1 MILFTI
7 RNWHNRICRKQRMGI
22 WYRILT
28 WPHCVHR
35 NFARAWQMTM
45 HRFAVLSLMIWL
57 EVPNGS
63 IRNNCAFARRNWFGF
78 CIVTSRVW
86 ISMVVSWIHQ
96 SLRYVLHF
104 VAVSSITD
112 WFTLIYREFIEY
124 TILQFFIT
132 VQLPNVR
139 YDVETSN
146 YTVNENERK
155 PLTLNES
162 CPVATTCSLF
172 DE

>member
-1 MILFTI
+1 MVLFTI
-7 RNWHNRICRKQRMGI
+7 RNWLNRMCRKQRMVI

-28 WPHCVHR
+28 WPHYVHR
-35 NFARAWQMTM
+35 NSARAWQMTM
-45 HRFAVLSLMIWL
+45 HRCAVLSLMIWL

-63 IRNNCAFARRNWFGF
+63 IRNNCAFAGRNWCGF
-78 CIVTSRVW
+78 CIVTSRAW
-86 ISMVVSWIHQ
+86 ISMVVSWMHQ
-96 SLRYVLHF
+96 SFRYVLHF
-104 VAVSSITD
+104 VAVSSIAD
-112 WFTLIYREFIEY
+112 CSLWFIVDSSN
-124 TILQFFIT
+124 ILHFSIT

-139 YDVETSN
+139 YDAETSN

-162 CPVATTCSLF
+162 CPVATTCSIF